1 MESAV
6 RIAESRLNSLM
17 LLNREGFNTGHID
30 IGGIA
35 NLQSRGGISR
45 VGRNFAFIILD
56 SFKLRDEVSNIGR
69 ELAGSLGKGS
79 TFTSGEL
86 ADRRIAVSGSF
97 DILTERNIGEGVIA
111 IGDGQRAVFTNGK
124 SIKNVGTI
132 LNSECSLR
140 ILKVVQN
147 GHDTQVKMTF

>member
-111 IGDGQRAVFTNGK
+111 SGDGQRAVFTNGK
-124 SIKNVGTI
+124 SIKTLVP
-132 LNSECSLR
+132 L
-140 ILKVVQN
+140 
-147 GHDTQVKMTF
+147 